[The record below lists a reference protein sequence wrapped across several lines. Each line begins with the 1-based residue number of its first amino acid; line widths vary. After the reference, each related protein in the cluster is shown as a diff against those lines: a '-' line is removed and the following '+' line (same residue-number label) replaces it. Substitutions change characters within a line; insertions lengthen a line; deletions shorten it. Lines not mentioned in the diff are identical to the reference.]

1 MFLQKKKT
9 KHLYTIK
16 YNILLQKHKEISKME
31 YDYYNEEEY
40 EVCVNDND
48 CVCGNCGCCQGEEW
62 SEYELI

>member
-1 MFLQKKKT
+1 
-9 KHLYTIK
+9 
-16 YNILLQKHKEISKME
+16 ME
-31 YDYYNEEEY
+31 YDYYNEKEY